1 MSDYYETL
9 GISKSAS
16 TEEIKKAYRRLAL
29 KYHPDRGGD
38 HGKFTEIN
46 EAYQALSDPQKRAS
60 YDQFGKAG
68 ASQGAGGFGGF
79 SAKGGSASGGGFDFS
94 DFRESASGGGWEF
107 NFGGGGLGD
116 IFGDLFSQAFST
128 VQAEVQ
134 ITPAQAVLGDH
145 LSVEIS
151 GEKIDI
157 DIPAGVHDGTQ
168 FRIRGKGRKTRNGQN
183 GDLILQISIKMPSR
197 LTKEQRELW
206 EKLRESERGKR
217 SWWNR

>member
-1 MSDYYETL
+1 MDYYETL

-79 SAKGGSASGGGFDFS
+79 SAKGGSASGGEIILPD
-94 DFRESASGGGWEF
+94 RRTASGF
-107 NFGGGGLGD
+107 F
-116 IFGDLFSQAFST
+116 A
-128 VQAEVQ
+128 
-134 ITPAQAVLGDH
+134 
-145 LSVEIS
+145 
-151 GEKIDI
+151 
-157 DIPAGVHDGTQ
+157 
-168 FRIRGKGRKTRNGQN
+168 RKTPSQN
-183 GDLILQISIKMPSR
+183 SDPVSLDKHFCHTR
-197 LTKEQRELW
+197 AW
-206 EKLRESERGKR
+206 ECRFFSYTR
-217 SWWNR
+217 SVQ

>member
-1 MSDYYETL
+1 MSDYYNTL

-16 TEEIKKAYRRLAL
+16 ADEIKKAYRRLAL

-38 HGKFTEIN
+38 HNKFTEIN
-46 EAYQALSDPQKRAS
+46 EAYQVLSDPQKRAS

-68 ASQGAGGFGGF
+68 SAFGGGGNRSQGFGGQTGGF
-79 SAKGGSASGGGFDFS
+79 SGFDFGS
-94 DFRESASGGGWEF
+94 QSEQGFEF

-128 VQAEVQ
+128 VQAEIQ
-134 ITPAQAVLGDH
+134 ISLAQAVLGDH

-151 GEKIDI
+151 GEKIDLE
-157 DIPAGVHDGTQ
+157 IPAGVHDGTQ
-168 FRIRGKGRKTRNGQN
+168 FRVRGKGRKTRNGQS
-183 GDLILQISIKMPSR
+183 GDLILQINIKMPSR
-197 LTKEQRELW
+197 LSKEQRELW
-206 EKLRESERGKR
+206 EKLKDLDTQKK